1 MTTEKS
7 TPAPPGW
14 RRTASELLHEGPFL
28 RLYRDS
34 VLLPDGS
41 KGAYEH
47 VAVEDSVRVVALDGV
62 GGVILVEDDFYL
74 QGRRVLHLPGG
85 GSNGED
91 PHEAALRELEEE
103 TGFIPDEMDPL
114 GVFEP
119 LAGTTAARVHLFL
132 ARGLRLGATNR
143 DAAEIGM
150 TVQRWEM
157 HDAVQAVLSGEITE
171 AGSALALLLAGM
183 NRK

>member
-1 MTTEKS
+1 MSAEKS
-7 TPAPPGW
+7 TPVSPGW

-28 RLYRDS
+28 KLYRDS
-34 VLLPDGS
+34 VRLPDGS
-41 KGAYEH
+41 TGPYEH
-47 VAVEDSVRVVALDGV
+47 VAVEDSVRVVALDAG

-91 PHEAALRELEEE
+91 PHDAALRELEEE
-103 TGFIPDEMDPL
+103 TGLVPDEMQPL
-114 GVFEP
+114 GVFDP
-119 LAGTTAARVHLFL
+119 LCAMTAARVHLFV
-132 ARGLRLGATNR
+132 ARGLRLGAMNR
-143 DAAEIGM
+143 DPAEAAM
-150 TVQRWEM
+150 TVQRWEL
-157 HDAVQAVLSGEITE
+157 HDAVQAVFSGDITE